1 MGEYHLS
8 PSDSENGRFS
18 DLLPRLFGVVLK
30 LTPLLRRTS
39 NFFISYGVRITTYA
53 CTCPLTLSR
62 GGGGVNLPELRGM
75 QFFALKKA
83 PHPRPVL
90 NFNNYLFHALKGK
103 YFGQKRGGG
112 EWNKFTSSKNR
123 EDIQL
128 QTNNKFV

>member
-53 CTCPLTLSR
+53 CIRPSTEETKTFLRIYDFQQKMNKKYPIQFLLPAGEVHKRVVSVCVTVSVCPKEIMR
-62 GGGGVNLPELRGM
+62 AR
-75 QFFALKKA
+75 
-83 PHPRPVL
+83 R
-90 NFNNYLFHALKGK
+90 
-103 YFGQKRGGG
+103 
-112 EWNKFTSSKNR
+112 
-123 EDIQL
+123 D
-128 QTNNKFV
+128 